1 MSTFGVNP
9 KVEVEISPGRCVLV
23 NRDDRQIVR
32 IAIPAFAALIAEPLL
47 LAADTAIIGHLGAVP
62 LAGAS
67 AAHAIITALYGV
79 CIFLAYSTT
88 AAVSRHVGAEDE
100 RGALRLAMSGV
111 WLGLLLGAVLGSLAA
126 LAARPLLAPVT
137 SSPEAAEQA
146 WLYFTISCA
155 GFPGLFAIL
164 AATGALRGLLD
175 LKTPL
180 IVVLVTNVSNVI
192 VSVTFVYGFGW
203 GIAGAAVG
211 SVIAQSLGAGYL
223 VLVIVR
229 HARRLDARLSPSAGE
244 IASSAV
250 DGAPLVVRSA
260 TLQAVLLTATFV
272 AASMGD
278 AELAAQ
284 RIAVTIVAILAFA
297 LDALAIAGQTMT
309 GRYLGAA
316 DLPGVRRFTRR
327 LLWWGF
333 GSGTVAAATLVLLHG
348 FVPGLFTSDT
358 EVARVMIPALLMVA
372 VIQPL
377 SGLVFV
383 LDGVLIGAGD
393 AVYLAVAGTIV
404 LACYLPLAW
413 LVWSTGAGLMWLW
426 LAYGGFIAA
435 RLATLG
441 VRYRSDAWL
450 VTGARR

>member
-1 MSTFGVNP
+1 M
-9 KVEVEISPGRCVLV
+9 

-32 IAIPAFAALIAEPLL
+32 IAVPAFAALIAEPLL

-88 AAVSRHVGAEDE
+88 AAVSRHVGAGDE

-111 WLGLLLGAVLGSLAA
+111 WLGLLLGAALGLIAAVL
-126 LAARPLLAPVT
+126 ARPLLAPVT

-146 WLYFTISCA
+146 WIYFTISCA
-155 GFPGLFAIL
+155 GFPALFAIL

-203 GIAGAAVG
+203 GIAGAAIG
-211 SVIAQSLGAGYL
+211 SVIAQTLGAGYL
-223 VLVIVR
+223 VIVIVR
-229 HARRLDARLSPSAGE
+229 HARRLEARLSPSAGE
-244 IASSAV
+244 IATSAV

-260 TLQAVLLTATFV
+260 TLQAVLLTATLV
-272 AASMGD
+272 AATMGD

-284 RIAVTIVAILAFA
+284 RIAVTIVAIWAFA

-309 GRYLGAA
+309 GRYLGAT

-327 LLWWGF
+327 LLAWGF
-333 GSGTVAAATLVLLHG
+333 GAGALAAGLLALLHG
-348 FVPGLFTSDT
+348 FVPGLFISDSAV
-358 EVARVMIPALLMVA
+358 EQVLIPALLMIAMV
-372 VIQPL
+372 QPL
-377 SGLVFV
+377 SGIVFV

-393 AVYLAVAGTIV
+393 AAYLAIAGTLV
-404 LACYLPLAW
+404 LLCYLPLAW
-413 LVWSTGAGLMWLW
+413 LVWSSGAGLVWLW
-426 LAYGGFIAA
+426 AAYGGFIAA
-435 RLATLG
+435 RLATLAL
-441 VRYRSDAWL
+441 RYLSDAWL
-450 VTGARR
+450 VTGAQR

>member
-1 MSTFGVNP
+1 M
-9 KVEVEISPGRCVLV
+9 
-23 NRDDRQIVR
+23 NRDDRRIIA

-47 LAADTAIIGHLGAVP
+47 LAADTAIVGHLGAVP

-67 AAHAIITALYGV
+67 AAHAIIGALYGV

-88 AAVSRHVGAEDE
+88 ATVARHVGADDE
-100 RGALRLAMSGV
+100 RGALRLAMTGV
-111 WLGLLLGAVLGSLAA
+111 WLGLGLGAVIGAIAA
-126 LAARPLLAPVT
+126 TSADPLLSLVV

-146 WLYFTISCA
+146 WIYFVISCA
-155 GFPGLFAIL
+155 GFPALFAIL

-175 LKTPL
+175 LRTPL

-192 VSVTFVYGFGW
+192 ISVTFVYGFGW
-203 GIAGAAVG
+203 GIGGAAAG

-229 HARRLDARLSPSAGE
+229 NARRLDARLSPRAGE
-244 IASSAV
+244 IIASAV

-260 TLQAVLLTATFV
+260 TLQAVLLIATMV
-272 AASMGD
+272 AATMGD

-284 RIAVTIVAILAFA
+284 RIAVTVVSILAFA

-309 GRYLGAA
+309 GRYLGASDVPA
-316 DLPGVRRFTRR
+316 VRRFTRR
-327 LLWWGF
+327 LLVWGA
-333 GSGTVAAATLVLLHG
+333 GSGLVAALVLAALHR
-348 FVPGLFTSDT
+348 VIPGLFTSDDGVT
-358 EVARVMIPALLMVA
+358 RVLIPALLMIA

-383 LDGVLIGAGD
+383 YDGVLIGAGD

-404 LACYLPLAW
+404 LAVYIPLAW
-413 LVWSTGAGLMWLW
+413 LVWSSGAGLVWLW
-426 LAYGGFIAA
+426 LAYGGFITA
-435 RLATLG
+435 RLATLHW
-441 VRYRSDAWL
+441 RYRGDRWL
-450 VTGARR
+450 ITGSK